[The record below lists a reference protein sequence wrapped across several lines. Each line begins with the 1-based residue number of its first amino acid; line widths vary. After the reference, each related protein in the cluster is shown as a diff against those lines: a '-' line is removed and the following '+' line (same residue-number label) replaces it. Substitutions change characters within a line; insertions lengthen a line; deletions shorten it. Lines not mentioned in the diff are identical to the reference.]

1 MQVFIFG
8 FIATMQVFLV
18 SRNGFLVSRAILG
31 LAEAGYIPGAIYTLS
46 TWFSKRELAKRVAL
60 LFFGMFGGNAISP
73 LLGAGL
79 LKLDGRRGLAG
90 WQWIFLSK
98 YPQLVAALP
107 SLSTFGKTNHPNP
120 NHSRGNFHYFCF
132 DHAIVLPSWISR

>member
-1 MQVFIFG
+1 MAAQVFIFG
-8 FIATMQVFLV
+8 FISSLQVFLV
-18 SRNGFLVSRAILG
+18 NRNGFLVSRAVLG

-46 TWFSKRELAKRVAL
+46 TWFAKRELAKRVAL

-79 LKLDGRRGLAG
+79 LKLDGVRGLAG

-98 YPQLVAALP
+98 SSSHIAALYHQ
-107 SLSTFGKTNHPNP
+107 FN
-120 NHSRGNFHYFCF
+120 GNGAC
-132 DHAIVLPSWISR
+132 